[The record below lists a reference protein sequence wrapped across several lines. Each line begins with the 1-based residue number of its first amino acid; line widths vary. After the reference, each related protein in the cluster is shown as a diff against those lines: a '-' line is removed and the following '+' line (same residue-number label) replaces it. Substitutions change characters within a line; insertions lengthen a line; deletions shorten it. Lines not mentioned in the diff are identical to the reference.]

1 MANEVLYRADVIC
14 QLLGEGERFSDQTRY
29 LKSQGTV
36 KPLDMIGYPPLL
48 FDDSMLLLWN
58 HTLIRTK
65 AICIEGRM
73 LPVAFWY

>member
-48 FDDSMLLLWN
+48 FDD
-58 HTLIRTK
+58 
-65 AICIEGRM
+65 
-73 LPVAFWY
+73 